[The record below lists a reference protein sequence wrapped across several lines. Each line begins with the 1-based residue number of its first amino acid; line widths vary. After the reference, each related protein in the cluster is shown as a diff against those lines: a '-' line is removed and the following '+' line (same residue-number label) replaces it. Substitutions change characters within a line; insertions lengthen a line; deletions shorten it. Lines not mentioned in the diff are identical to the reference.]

1 MSQEEKNARNLR
13 LREARQKKKG
23 AGCIIYLCSY
33 IYYPVIWVG
42 QDFMGCCQFVTSF
55 RVPICYGTNSCISTC
70 IYYTIYYRIQLTLV
84 FDYVWSSEF
93 QNPMETNSSRA
104 PLGNLT
110 NHTNG
115 GN

>member
-13 LREARQKKKG
+13 LREARQKKK
-23 AGCIIYLCSY
+23 
-33 IYYPVIWVG
+33 
-42 QDFMGCCQFVTSF
+42 
-55 RVPICYGTNSCISTC
+55 
-70 IYYTIYYRIQLTLV
+70 
-84 FDYVWSSEF
+84 EF

-115 GN
+115 GAESVPDSQSAMLWTHSLGRSISARRSKRRPQRISKSLFSFVLVWLFCQGCFS